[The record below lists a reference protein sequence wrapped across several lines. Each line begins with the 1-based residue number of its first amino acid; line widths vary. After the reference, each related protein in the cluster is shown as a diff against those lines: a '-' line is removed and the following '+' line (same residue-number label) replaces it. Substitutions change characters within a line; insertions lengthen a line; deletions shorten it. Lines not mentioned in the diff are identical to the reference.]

1 MINYPED
8 LFSVNKNSIE
18 YMFKNIVDQ
27 RQGFKPTTK
36 AVLKELVDLEL
47 RDIPF
52 DGSIKDRMELIQ
64 TTTESLIDKYI
75 EEGKL
80 KVLDQ
85 DEGENSEIQK

>member
-52 DGSIKDRMELIQ
+52 DGNIKDRMELIQ

-85 DEGENSEIQK
+85 DEKENS